1 MGFVVYFKIYNHCSF
16 HDVTLLDA
24 PILLHLARPAGSTY
38 ALIDYVSLG
47 HSRNVLD
54 NQSMRERCWLGKR
67 GQLFS
72 LITAKVKTAE
82 SVTLCPGQAEF
93 LSFSQY
99 NRGLIIIGI
108 VMHY

>member
-1 MGFVVYFKIYNHCSF
+1 M
-16 HDVTLLDA
+16 A
-24 PILLHLARPAGSTY
+24 PRPAGSTY
-38 ALIDYVSLG
+38 ALIDCVSLD

-54 NQSMRERCWLGKR
+54 NLSMRERRWLGKR

-72 LITAKVKTAE
+72 LITVKVKTAE

-99 NRGLIIIGI
+99 NRGFIIIGI